1 MDNEIKLQSD
11 SVEVKKS
18 TLIMAISLIAVFIVG
33 FYLGG
38 IFTTTDGTVTNTGGD
53 NTGTDSF
60 VVNEAL
66 LVSVDDDEVMGNVNA
81 PIRIIEFS
89 DFECPYCGR
98 FYKDTTKLF
107 KQAYVDTGKASFTHR
122 DFPLSFHDYAQV
134 AAEASECAADQGKF
148 WEMHDM
154 LYEKSIEYSAALQR
168 EETPDHPFLPETLK
182 EYAEE
187 IGMDS
192 SFDECLDSGKYTGEV
207 QADMQEGSS
216 YGVGGTP
223 ATFVVFDGQL
233 SGEKLAMLDQ
243 IAASIAEQA
252 GQPLMIVYNGGGVTT
267 VSVSGALPFEFF
279 DSILSV

>member
-1 MDNEIKLQSD
+1 MDNEVKPQSD

-18 TLIMAISLIAVFIVG
+18 TLIMGISLIAVFIVG
-33 FYLGG
+33 FYLGN
-38 IFTTTDGTVTNTGGD
+38 IFTTTDGTVVNTGGD
-53 NTGTDSF
+53 NPTGY
-60 VVNEAL
+60 VVSEAL
-66 LVSVDDDEVMGNVNA
+66 LVSMDDDDVLGDANA

-98 FYKDTTKLF
+98 FYSDTVKLI
-107 KQAYVDTGKASFTHR
+107 KQQYVDTGKASFVHR

-148 WEMHDM
+148 WGMHDI
-154 LYEKSIEYSAALQR
+154 LYEKNIEYYAALQAG
-168 EETPDHPFLPETLK
+168 ETPDHPFLPETLK
-182 EYAEE
+182 VYAEE
-187 IGMDS
+187 LGLDS
-192 SFDECLDSGKYTGEV
+192 TFDDCLDSGKYTNEV
-207 QADMQEGSS
+207 QADMQEAGS

-233 SGEKLAMLDQ
+233 STEKLAMLDQ
-243 IAASIAEQA
+243 MAISIAEQA